1 MKTIPA
7 ALLCSALFLAA
18 CGSDDPEADS
28 TDEASAD
35 TESADTEP
43 ADTEPPATEAPA
55 GTEPAT
61 EAPAETE
68 PPATDAPVE
77 TEAPADT
84 EPPATDPSAAGGGN
98 AAAGG
103 MTMNGL
109 RYCEILMTVPGDDGE
124 PVTEVWGTPGV
135 DPCDDAAWNA
145 IDPDQVAADN
155 GASFLDMNGPRF
167 FTVDGTVDTG
177 GPSADGGGG
186 IAAGGE
192 TVTAQYGGVT
202 MALLATIDGASETPV
217 PYVPELVVRTTT
229 WAFDAGTEVYE
240 LIDPDGDVYTM
251 QSYSHIVD
259 TSIAAADLPTLGDR
273 LDLPEGWTYSSR
285 VLEEPL
291 VVELAEGG
299 ALVVND
305 DLRNSYQR
313 NG

>member
-18 CGSDDPEADS
+18 CGSEDSEADS
-28 TDEASAD
+28 TDDVSAETEPAATEPPATEPPATVAPAD
-35 TESADTEP
+35 TDPPATEAP
-43 ADTEPPATEAPA
+43 ADTEPPATEAPVE
-55 GTEPAT
+55 TEPA
-61 EAPAETE
+61 A
-68 PPATDAPVE
+68 
-77 TEAPADT
+77 T
-84 EPPATDPSAAGGGN
+84 EPPATDPPGDGAAE
-98 AAAGG
+98 GG
-103 MTMNGL
+103 MTLNDF

-124 PVTEVWGTPGV
+124 PVTEVWGTPGI

-155 GASFLDMNGPRF
+155 DASFIDMNGPRF

-177 GPSADGGGG
+177 GASADGGGG

-192 TVTAQYGGVT
+192 TVTAQYGDVM

-229 WAFDAGTEVYE
+229 WAFDTGTEVYE
-240 LIDPDGDVYTM
+240 LTDPDGNVYTM

-259 TSIAAADLPTLGDR
+259 TSITAADLPTLGDR
-273 LDLPEGWTYSSR
+273 LELPEGWTFSSR
-285 VLEEPL
+285 VLDEPL
-291 VVELAEGG
+291 VVELADGG